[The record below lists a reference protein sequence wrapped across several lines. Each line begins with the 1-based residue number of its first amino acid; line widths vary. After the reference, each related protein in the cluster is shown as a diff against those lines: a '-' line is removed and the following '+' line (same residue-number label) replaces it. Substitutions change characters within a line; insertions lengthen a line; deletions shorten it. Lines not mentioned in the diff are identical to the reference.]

1 MSSYFDH
8 FILICVN
15 SFISDSTLILM
26 TTIIMISWIMTKV
39 KIIPSRILVIINAL
53 VLHWNNILKEN
64 NITNSNQYA
73 HIIQSLF
80 LYLLMINILGF
91 VLYTFPVTTHISL
104 TFGLGLSAW
113 LGVNLMGLWNF
124 KHKYLS
130 MFMPN
135 GSPLGLA
142 PFLIAIELASHLS
155 KPIAL
160 GMRLAANLTAGHIL
174 LAILADFSSKLILK
188 NYILVSNFPILIIIF
203 MTGLELGVLFIQ
215 AYVFCLL
222 ITIYLKDSI
231 ELH

>member
-8 FILICVN
+8 FILISIN
-15 SFISDSTLILM
+15 SLISDSTFILI
-26 TTIIMISWIMTKV
+26 TTITMISWISAKI
-39 KIIPSRILVIINAL
+39 KIIPSRVLIIINSFIM
-53 VLHWNNILKEN
+53 HWSNILKEN
-64 NITNSNQYA
+64 NITKSDYYA

-80 LYLLMINILGF
+80 LYLLFINILGF
-91 VLYTFPVTTHISL
+91 ILYTFPVTTHISL

-124 KHKYLS
+124 KHNYLS

-174 LAILADFSSKLILK
+174 LAILADFSSKLVLK
-188 NYILVSNFPILIIIF
+188 NFVLVSNFPILIIIF

>member
-8 FILICVN
+8 FILTSIN
-15 SFISDSTLILM
+15 SFFSDSMFIILP
-26 TTIIMISWIMTKV
+26 TIIMSSWLIIKI
-39 KIIPSRILVIINAL
+39 KIIPSRILIIINSL
-53 VLHWNNILKEN
+53 ISHWSNVLKEN
-64 NITNSNQYA
+64 NIVNSNYYA

-80 LYLLMINILGF
+80 LYLLFINILGF
-91 VLYTFPVTTHISL
+91 ILYTFPVTTHISL

-113 LGVNLMGLWNF
+113 LGINILGLWNF
-124 KHKYLS
+124 KQNYLS
-130 MFMPN
+130 LFMPN

-142 PFLIAIELASHLS
+142 PFLIAIELASHIS

-174 LAILADFSSKLILK
+174 LAILADFSSKLLLK
-188 NYILVSNFPILIIIF
+188 NYIIISNFPILIIIF